1 MDVYVPHQYENDV
14 GSNQQIIRRFLS
26 CSCCYDGN
34 FAIAGLCAISIG
46 SSVCILL
53 LLRTKE
59 GRMNL
64 SFYRHGLERRTK
76 KQKLI
81 VEEKDQTT
89 ISNFELCC
97 EIVTPGSFEPP

>member
-1 MDVYVPHQYENDV
+1 
-14 GSNQQIIRRFLS
+14 
-26 CSCCYDGN
+26 
-34 FAIAGLCAISIG
+34 
-46 SSVCILL
+46 
-53 LLRTKE
+53 LRTKE